1 MLWIVYEKADRYEL
15 LSDIS
20 RSYNNEAIWYYGNN
34 NINDSLDCFQH
45 ALSIFD
51 ESVTDQQ
58 KFLFRTNKIVLLL
71 KKDQDIC
78 SDLVILDEWLDDS
91 YHIIKDK
98 LSKTYNIQKE
108 NNYAAILSLYKAACV
123 SGQEWFAQ
131 KLVDWFGYAA
141 FVTIKNNPTNAFTQ
155 EKSLIDEAFVIKD
168 EIFIL
173 F

>member
-1 MLWIVYEKADRYEL
+1 MPETTPLIKAALNLRGGAGFDV
-15 LSDIS
+15 
-20 RSYNNEAIWYYGNN
+20 YYGNN

-108 NNYAAILSLYKAACV
+108 NKS
-123 SGQEWFAQ
+123 
-131 KLVDWFGYAA
+131 
-141 FVTIKNNPTNAFTQ
+141 
-155 EKSLIDEAFVIKD
+155 EK
-168 EIFIL
+168 
-173 F
+173 

>member
-1 MLWIVYEKADRYEL
+1 M
-15 LSDIS
+15 
-20 RSYNNEAIWYYGNN
+20 
-34 NINDSLDCFQH
+34 
-45 ALSIFD
+45 
-51 ESVTDQQ
+51 
-58 KFLFRTNKIVLLL
+58 LL
-71 KKDQDIC
+71 KKNQDIC
-78 SDLVILDEWLDDS
+78 SDLAILDEWLDDN
-91 YHIIKDK
+91 YHIMKDK

-141 FVTIKNNPTNAFTQ
+141 FETIKSNPSNAFTQ
-155 EKSLIDEAFVIKD
+155 ENSLIDEAFIIKD

>member
-1 MLWIVYEKADRYEL
+1 MCLE
-15 LSDIS
+15 
-20 RSYNNEAIWYYGNN
+20 RSER
-34 NINDSLDCFQH
+34 ND
-45 ALSIFD
+45 
-51 ESVTDQQ
+51 
-58 KFLFRTNKIVLLL
+58 K
-71 KKDQDIC
+71 
-78 SDLVILDEWLDDS
+78 
-91 YHIIKDK
+91 
-98 LSKTYNIQKE
+98 
-108 NNYAAILSLYKAACV
+108 NYAAILSLYKAACV

>member
-1 MLWIVYEKADRYEL
+1 MNFLQI
-15 LSDIS
+15 
-20 RSYNNEAIWYYGNN
+20 N

-71 KKDQDIC
+71 KKNQDIC
-78 SDLVILDEWLDDS
+78 SDLAILDEWLDDN
-91 YHIIKDK
+91 YHIMKDK

-123 SGQEWFAQ
+123 ARQEWFVQ